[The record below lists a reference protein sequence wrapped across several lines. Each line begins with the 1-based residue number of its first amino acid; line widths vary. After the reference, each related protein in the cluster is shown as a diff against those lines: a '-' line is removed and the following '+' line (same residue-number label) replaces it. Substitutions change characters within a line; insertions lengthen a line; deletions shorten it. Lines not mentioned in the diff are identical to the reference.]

1 VHFTTEFSPFEIVY
15 GFNIFNSHRF
25 DSFVV
30 DEMVTLDNNHK
41 SQVMKTLHESVQQ
54 QIKKRNRV

>member
-1 VHFTTEFSPFEIVY
+1 MDLTFLTPIDL
-15 GFNIFNSHRF
+15 IPLL
-25 DSFVV
+25 V
-30 DEMVTLDNNHK
+30 DEMVSLDENHK

>member
-15 GFNIFNSHRF
+15 GFNLFNSHSF

-30 DEMVTLDNNHK
+30 DETVNLDNNHK